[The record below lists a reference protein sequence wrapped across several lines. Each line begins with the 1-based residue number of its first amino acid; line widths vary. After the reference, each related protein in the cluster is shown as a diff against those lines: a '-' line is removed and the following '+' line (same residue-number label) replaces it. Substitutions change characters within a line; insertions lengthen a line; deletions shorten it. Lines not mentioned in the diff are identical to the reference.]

1 MAVQVAT
8 ILGSPRERGN
18 TATVLGLFEELIA
31 QQGHEVDRIHIV
43 DYEVNGCL
51 GCQACQKT
59 GQELSCRQQDD
70 AVGIFKRMIAS
81 DAVVYATP
89 LYTYGFTAQMKA
101 LIDREYC
108 LVTGN
113 GSPEY
118 RSLLKGKRSAL
129 LVTCGGGIEENAD
142 LIQKVFDREGQY
154 QEWNIVGKYVV
165 PYCTTPDE
173 LGDEALDTARQMASD
188 IMRGWIRTT
197 ARNEQVLTPT
207 R

>member
-1 MAVQVAT
+1 MQVTT

-18 TATVLGLFEELIA
+18 TATVLGLFEELIT

-51 GCQACQKT
+51 GCQACQEAN
-59 GQELSCRQQDD
+59 QDLACRQQDD
-70 AVGIFKRMIAS
+70 AVGIFNRMIAS
-81 DAVVYATP
+81 DAVIYATP

-113 GSPEY
+113 GGRQY

-154 QEWNIVGKYVV
+154 QQWIIVGKYVV

-188 IMRGWIRTT
+188 IMRT
-197 ARNEQVLTPT
+197 
-207 R
+207 